1 VGRYKHI
8 DQSLRFLAVD
18 PAAQILP
25 GSFEHALSLLID
37 QDIALDVFEARFK
50 NEEVGAPAYSP
61 AVLLKVVLLAY
72 SKGIVR
78 SREIQTL
85 CRQNVLFNAI
95 SGDSQP
101 HFTTIAKFVSGQ
113 YEAIVELFARV
124 LVVCNREGL
133 IGRQMF
139 AIDGVKLPSNASK
152 ARSGS
157 RADFER
163 QAARMEAQV
172 GKILERHRASDAQG
186 EGAAPEERSAK
197 RLERLQQR
205 AAQVREWLRENP
217 QDRKGSRKAVRQS
230 NRTDNESAKMA
241 SGKGVIQGYTAV
253 AAVDEK
259 HQIVVEA
266 QAHGVGGEQELLLPL
281 ADALQ
286 SKGQLGPD
294 TLLSAD
300 AGYCSEQGLQGLE
313 QRGISAC
320 VPDANWRA
328 RDVRFAGQEVHKDK
342 KDALWDKSAK
352 PDKPRLF
359 RPSDFQP
366 AEDLS
371 HCICPAGKRMYRN
384 GQHRDLKGLQAVHFT
399 GAKRDCA
406 SCPLRAQCLRK
417 PDITAVRQ
425 VIIVIGRTPGKPEKA
440 IERMKRTVDSETG
453 RDLIARRFATVEPV
467 FGNLRYNKRLD
478 RFTLRGR
485 QKVDGQWKLYCLVH
499 NIEKLAK
506 NGYAS

>member
-1 VGRYKHI
+1 VARYKPV
-8 DQSLRFLAVD
+8 DQSLRFVAVD

-25 GSFEHALSLLID
+25 GSFEHALCMLID
-37 QDIALDVFEARFK
+37 EEIALDAFAARFK
-50 NEEVGAPAYSP
+50 HDAVGAPG
-61 AVLLKVVLLAY
+61 Y

-78 SREIQTL
+78 SRDIEAL
-85 CRQNVLFNAI
+85 CRENVLFNAV

-101 HFTTIAKFVSGQ
+101 HFTTIAKFVRIHPD
-113 YEAIVELFARV
+113 AIADLFARV

-139 AIDGVKLPSNASK
+139 AIDGVKLPGNASK
-152 ARSGS
+152 AKSGR

-163 QAARMEAQV
+163 EAAKMEAQV
-172 GKILERHRASDAQG
+172 HKL
-186 EGAAPEERSAK
+186 
-197 RLERLQQR
+197 LQAQR
-205 AAQVREWLRENP
+205 AADAHGEAAQTDAQTRLAKRVERLKAQAEQMRKWLQEHG
-217 QDRKGSRKAVRQS
+217 QDRKGPNGKLRQS

-241 SGKGVIQGYTAV
+241 TGKGVIQGYSAV

-266 QAHGVGGEQELLLPL
+266 QAHGVGQEQELLLGVV
-281 ADALQ
+281 DALKQ
-286 SKGQLGPD
+286 NAQLAPE
-294 TLLSAD
+294 TVLTTD

-313 QRGISAC
+313 QRGVDAC
-320 VPDANWRA
+320 IPDPNWRK
-328 RDVRFAGQEVHKDK
+328 RDERFAEQQAHRDK
-342 KDALWDKSAK
+342 KDPLWDKSAK
-352 PDKPRLF
+352 PDKAKLF
-359 RPSDFQP
+359 RPCDFQP
-366 AEDLS
+366 ADDLS
-371 HCICPAGKRMYRN
+371 HCICPAGKRLYRN

-417 PDITAVRQ
+417 PDKTLVRQ

-440 IERMKRTVDSETG
+440 IERMKRKVDSAQG

-467 FGNLRYNKRLD
+467 FGNIRHNKRLD
-478 RFTLRGR
+478 RFTLRG
-485 QKVDGQWKLYCLVH
+485 QHKVDSQWKLYCLVH
-499 NIEKLAK
+499 NIEKLAN